1 MDVAVIVG
9 SIAAVA
15 SVSSFAPQA
24 WKILR
29 TRETKDLSLPM
40 WILEVAA
47 FALWTGYGVLLAKW
61 PIVVPNALCLILS
74 AFILTMKLLPRRKR
88 DAVADAIAP
97 R

>member
-1 MDVAVIVG
+1 MVG
-9 SIAAVA
+9 VCAAIA

-40 WILEVAA
+40 WILEVGA
-47 FALWTGYGVLLAKW
+47 FALWTGYGVLLATW
-61 PIVVPNALCLILS
+61 PIIVPNGLCLILS

>member
-1 MDVAVIVG
+1 MDAAVIVG
-9 SIAAVA
+9 ACAACA

-24 WKILR
+24 WKIVR

-40 WILEVAA
+40 WILEVVG

-61 PIVVPNALCLILS
+61 PLIVPNALCLILS
-74 AFILTMKLLPRRKR
+74 TFILTMKLLPRRKR